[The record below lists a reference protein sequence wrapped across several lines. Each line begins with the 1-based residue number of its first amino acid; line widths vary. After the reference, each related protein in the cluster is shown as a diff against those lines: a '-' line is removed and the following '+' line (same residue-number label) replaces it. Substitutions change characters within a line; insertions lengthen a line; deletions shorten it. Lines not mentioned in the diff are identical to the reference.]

1 MNSIHKLTVGK
12 TMIEISGVAVG
23 TNFRNIPG
31 GNKCNCSLVILRDK
45 KNPQHCWEKPKEN
58 SGAGA
63 IRKRKG

>member
-1 MNSIHKLTVGK
+1 MNGIHKLTVGK

-31 GNKCNCSLVILRDK
+31 KTNELFLGDTQDK
-45 KNPQHCWEKPKEN
+45 KETQHCWEKPEEN
-58 SGAGA
+58 SGVGA

>member
-1 MNSIHKLTVGK
+1 MNSIHKFTVGK

-23 TNFRNIPG
+23 TYFRNIPG
-31 GNKCNCSLVILRDK
+31 GNKCNCSLVTLRDK
-45 KNPQHCWEKPKEN
+45 KNPQHSQEMPEEN